1 MEAKF
6 STLRKLFFAAL
17 AGIIPMIA
25 SFVVQS
31 EGIRVF
37 FVILSILLISPVL
50 FYLVVFTLW
59 HWKGR
64 YIGGH
69 SNLWGA
75 LLLIET
81 SGWMKLVYF
90 VRHMLPDL
98 RGEGRYTVRAATE

>member
-17 AGIIPMIA
+17 LGLLPMLA
-25 SFVVQS
+25 SLFVQS
-31 EGIRVF
+31 ETIRMPFVF
-37 FVILSILLISPVL
+37 LAMVLIFPVI
-50 FYLVVFTLW
+50 FYLMVFTLW

-81 SGWMKLVYF
+81 SGWMKMVYF
-90 VRHMLPDL
+90 FRHMLPDL
-98 RGEGRYTVRAATE
+98 RGRGRYAARAATE

>member
-1 MEAKF
+1 MKAKF

-17 AGIIPMIA
+17 WGFLPVIA
-25 SFVVQS
+25 SFIVQS
-31 EGIRVF
+31 EVIRVL
-37 FVILSILLISPVL
+37 FVLLALLLIFPVI

-81 SGWMKLVYF
+81 SGWMKLAYF

-98 RGEGRYTVRAATE
+98 RGEGRYAARAAAE

>member
-6 STLRKLFFAAL
+6 STLRKLFFVAL
-17 AGIIPMIA
+17 CGLLPIPA
-25 SFVVQS
+25 SIVVQS
-31 EGIRVF
+31 EGIRMLFVLLALALIFPVVF
-37 FVILSILLISPVL
+37 
-50 FYLVVFTLW
+50 YVVAFTLW

-75 LLLIET
+75 LLAIET
-81 SGWMKLVYF
+81 SGRMKLVYF

-98 RGEGRYTVRAATE
+98 RGEGRYAARANEE

>member
-1 MEAKF
+1 MEVKF
-6 STLRKLFFAAL
+6 STLRKLFFVAL
-17 AGIIPMIA
+17 CGLVPVTA
-25 SFVVQS
+25 SFVVGS
-31 EGIRVF
+31 EVIRLWFVF
-37 FVILSILLISPVL
+37 LGLVLIFPVV
-50 FYLVVFTLW
+50 FYLVVFMLW

-90 VRHMLPDL
+90 TRHMLPDL
-98 RGEGRYTVRAATE
+98 RGEGRYAARAETE

>member
-6 STLRKLFFAAL
+6 STLRKLFSAAL
-17 AGIIPMIA
+17 LGLLPMIA
-25 SFVVQS
+25 SIVVRS
-31 EGIRVF
+31 ESIRLF
-37 FVILSILLISPVL
+37 FVFLALVLILPVL

-81 SGWMKLVYF
+81 SGWMKVVYF
-90 VRHMLPDL
+90 IRHMLPDL
-98 RGEGRYTVRAATE
+98 RGEGRYAARAATE